1 MAVISGGKVIEGAQ
15 RRTGSVNAE
24 STAATPADGSTRWA
38 RVRYDFAVEGGLVS
52 TIGLAGALIIP
63 SGAVVMGGFLDII
76 TPPTSGG
83 GATIAIQVEGA
94 NDLVAAAA
102 ISGAPWSTTGRKS
115 IIPAYTG
122 ATSVKT
128 TAARDISAVIGTAA
142 LTAGVFDVYVAY
154 IETV

>member
-1 MAVISGGKVIEGAQ
+1 MAVISGGKVIEGAL
-15 RRTGSVNAE
+15 RRTGSVSAE
-24 STAATPADGSTRWA
+24 STVATPADGSTRWA
-38 RVRYDFAVEGGLVS
+38 RVRYDFAVEGGAIG
-52 TIGLAGALIIP
+52 TIGLAGATIIP
-63 SGAVVMGGFLDII
+63 LGAVIMGGFVDVI

-94 NDLVAAAA
+94 NDIVNAAA

-115 IIPAYTG
+115 VIPAYTG

-128 TAARDISAVIGTAA
+128 TAARDISAVIATAT
-142 LTAGVFDVYVAY
+142 LTAGVFDVYLAY